1 MAKKEKDE
9 KDISAKGPEETTK
22 AAQQPPS
29 PQPQGAGPAPD
40 GIKINEEGAFTTRSD
55 YFAGSLALTEALL
68 AFGRVKR
75 DGSREVKIDAKVVVS
90 VRDAKRILMALQQ
103 LIRQY
108 EDKYGAINI

>member
-9 KDISAKGPEETTK
+9 KDITQGAEGDAK
-22 AAQQPPS
+22 AAPPAGQPS
-29 PQPQGAGPAPD
+29 PD
-40 GIKINEEGAFTTRSD
+40 GIKINEEGATTTRSD

-75 DGSREVKIDAKVVVS
+75 DGSREVKIDTKVIVS

-103 LIRQY
+103 LISQY